1 MRLRD
6 SGALTDAEFAALKA
20 KLIHGQ
26 AQALT
31 RGARSSVPAVA
42 YPSDFRDHPE
52 TAERAYRLTRRPVSQ
67 EEGPM
72 RDGSS
77 RCCTW
82 FFSYWRF
89 GVCPTGG
96 VRGSGCS
103 SGSDGAVGFP
113 ILRRSRV
120 RDSGSIAIVNA
131 ASD

>member
-1 MRLRD
+1 VRLRD
-6 SGALTDAEFAALKA
+6 SGALTDAELAALKA

-42 YPSDFRDHPE
+42 YPFDFRDHPE
-52 TAERAYRLTRRPVSQ
+52 TAEPAYRLTRRPVSQ